1 MQTKVL
7 IRSLNFDKHYQH
19 WLVNQKDE
27 ILNNFNQLMSD
38 ELLGEEN
45 DGFTISKTSS
55 QTSLSWN
62 DNSLP
67 IDTFSFL
74 MDYFFNLLTQNNYY
88 KYMSDERVES
98 SKSEA
103 LLSIY
108 RHYLKPNV
116 PYEETIKNNAF
127 LLFGNITIEHRFN
140 NNTNMLGITCNYYS
154 QKQYDSFEKLMEI
167 LLKKTV

>member
-27 ILNNFNQLMSD
+27 ILNNFNQLISD
-38 ELLGEEN
+38 DLLEEEN
-45 DGFTISKTSS
+45 EGFTISKTSS

-74 MDYFFNLLTQNNYY
+74 MDYFYSILIKYNYY
-88 KYMSDERVES
+88 KYMSDERVET
-98 SKSEA
+98 SKSES
-103 LLSIY
+103 LLTIY
-108 RHYLKPNV
+108 RHYLKPDV
-116 PYEETIKNNAF
+116 PYEESIKNNAF
-127 LLFGNITIEHRFN
+127 LLFGNITIEHRYN

-167 LLKKTV
+167 LLKQSV